1 MLTLHVYVT
10 AGCWGCTEAER
21 LVAELRLHF
30 PQVAMA
36 LLDLN
41 VVPAPPNV
49 FATPTYVLNGRVIY
63 LGNPRRAD
71 LQQTLLDAL
80 AQSDA

>member
-1 MLTLHVYVT
+1 
-10 AGCWGCTEAER
+10 
-21 LVAELRLHF
+21 
-30 PQVAMA
+30 
-36 LLDLN
+36 
-41 VVPAPPNV
+41 
-49 FATPTYVLNGRVIY
+49 VLNGRVIY